1 LTFTEIVDHIADR
14 MNLKSDLQLARV
26 GTEVNL
32 RHREIL
38 SSLGVSQVTE
48 RTVATATTTINNR
61 FLTFGPSPVA
71 VVKILA
77 VYNLVPGTYPPPI
90 LDEVTPDAMLS
101 LGLQA
106 DPPTKYAI
114 TGMGERTVT
123 IQLNSVPATAYVLTA
138 LHQDMNGVQ
147 YKQWR
152 FAVFVRDGFACVQC
166 GAKRPIQADHIKP
179 YALFEDLR
187 YDVSNGQTLCVPC
200 HTKTPA
206 YGRRTAVAA

>member
-106 DPPTKYAI
+106 DPPAKYAV

-138 LHQDMNGVQ
+138 DVEGNITQLSGALTPGFSEDYHDILVNMVLADELEKAEK
-147 YKQWR
+147 YDKATAKMKQAEAR
-152 FAVFVRDGFACVQC
+152 M
-166 GAKRPIQADHIKP
+166 GALR
-179 YALFEDLR
+179 LFIAKSAYRELR
-187 YDVSNGQTLCVPC
+187 QGS
-200 HTKTPA
+200 
-206 YGRRTAVAA
+206 R